1 MKLMNR
7 GLKYHEHNK
16 FPFTTKS
23 PAKLKDLIED
33 LYEEYTD
40 RFEVYL
46 SDKEKL
52 SLKRETIVLINGQN
66 MVAHSGMDTS
76 LSSGD
81 LIVFLIAAVGG

>member
-1 MKLMNR
+1 MNR
-7 GLKYHEHNK
+7 GLKSHEHDK
-16 FPFTTKS
+16 FPFTTKPS
-23 PAKLKDLIED
+23 AKLKDLVED
-33 LYEEYTD
+33 LYVEYTD

-66 MVAHSGMDTS
+66 MVAHNGIETK
-76 LSSGD
+76 LSNGD

>member
-1 MKLMNR
+1 MNR
-7 GLKYHEHNK
+7 GLKSHEHDK

-23 PAKLKDLIED
+23 SAKLKDLVED
-33 LYEEYTD
+33 LYEEYTE

-46 SDKEKL
+46 NDKEKL

-66 MVAHSGMDTS
+66 MVAHNGIETK
-76 LSSGD
+76 LSTGD